1 MDMFMTRWSH
11 HIRLLMSIALLC
23 SGHALENPI
32 RDSSHHVIDAL
43 FEESLTM
50 IGYCQL
56 ADSMVPEDKAILLS
70 PEEQMIL
77 GYYPSE
83 CPTMISEP
91 VTDVDAQQEV
101 SSNQEELPAVS
112 SVITPDHQPGQTTS
126 HTPDLEAPKDRNEPE
141 SLQTIT
147 QEPVELPSVD
157 KRDSVTNYL
166 EHATHEVVL
175 KAPVTSTRLVAYHSH
190 PNVQIPDQQRLESA
204 EILAQL
210 TTLSINLYW
219 RCFDA
224 SLHLYGNNLG
234 LQRKIIKKIGKK
246 EQKNIRLIAKRLRT
260 LGYHLPAHQQP
271 KANDASYEQPQLI
284 IAGIH
289 NDLESIISFIAS
301 AIARISSEQDPA
313 THQFLISLLAHYQET
328 LSCLMI
334 EAD

>member
-11 HIRLLMSIALLC
+11 HIRLLMSLTLLC

-32 RDSSHHVIDAL
+32 RGSSHHVIDAL

-56 ADSMVPEDKAILLS
+56 ADSIIPEDTAVLLS

-77 GYYPSE
+77 GYYSSE
-83 CPTMISEP
+83 YPTMISEP

-101 SSNQEELPAVS
+101 SSNPEELPAVS
-112 SVITPDHQPGQTTS
+112 PVITPDHQPDQTTS
-126 HTPDLEAPKDRNEPE
+126 HTSDLEVSQDNNGPE
-141 SLQTIT
+141 SHHHAT

-190 PNVQIPDQQRLESA
+190 PNLQIPDQQRVENA

-210 TTLSINLYW
+210 APLSINVYW

-234 LQRKIIKKIGKK
+234 LLRKMIKKIAKK

-271 KANDASYEQPQLI
+271 ETSKTAYEQPQLI
-284 IAGIH
+284 IAGI
-289 NDLESIISFIAS
+289 DKALESIISFINDS
-301 AIARISSEQDPA
+301 ITRISAEKDPA

-328 LSCLMI
+328 LSRLVI
-334 EAD
+334 DAE